1 MVVLLFEETVVINLE
16 KKTKIIEIANEVF
29 FRNYLVKSMV
39 SVLSL
44 MEIIM
49 FKKIVEIYR
58 VIMDLRYN
66 PLRYIPDPILQGYL
80 LMALFVMW
88 CLFFGLIAIYHLGWL
103 GYSIPLSIA
112 IHLSLIVPAII
123 TNAVFLAA
131 ENGEN
136 SGKIEG

>member
-1 MVVLLFEETVVINLE
+1 
-16 KKTKIIEIANEVF
+16 
-29 FRNYLVKSMV
+29 MV
-39 SVLSL
+39 STLGL
-44 MEIIM
+44 MEINM

-88 CLFFGLIAIYHLGWL
+88 CLFFGLIAIYYMGWL

-112 IHLSLIVPAII
+112 VHLSLIVPAII
-123 TNAVFLAA
+123 TNAVFLIA

-136 SGKIEG
+136 SGRV

>member
-1 MVVLLFEETVVINLE
+1 
-16 KKTKIIEIANEVF
+16 
-29 FRNYLVKSMV
+29 MV
-39 SVLSL
+39 SAFGL

-58 VIMDLRYN
+58 VIMDLRFN
-66 PLRYIPDPILQGYL
+66 PLRFIPDPILQGYL

-88 CLFFGLIAIYHLGWL
+88 CLFFGLIAIYHMGWL
-103 GYSIPLSIA
+103 GYNIPLSIA
-112 IHLSLIVPAII
+112 IHLSLTVPAII

-131 ENGEN
+131 ETGEN

>member
-1 MVVLLFEETVVINLE
+1 M
-16 KKTKIIEIANEVF
+16 EV
-29 FRNYLVKSMV
+29 
-39 SVLSL
+39 
-44 MEIIM
+44 IM

-66 PLRYIPDPILQGYL
+66 PLRLIPDVVLQGYL
-80 LMALFVMW
+80 LVALFVMW
-88 CLFFGLIAIYHLGWL
+88 CLFFGLIAIYYLGWL

-112 IHLSLIVPAII
+112 IHLSLIVPTII

-136 SGKIEG
+136 SGKVEG

>member
-1 MVVLLFEETVVINLE
+1 
-16 KKTKIIEIANEVF
+16 
-29 FRNYLVKSMV
+29 MV
-39 SVLSL
+39 SALSL

-88 CLFFGLIAIYHLGWL
+88 CLFFGLIAIYHMGWL

-136 SGKIEG
+136 SGKVEG

>member
-1 MVVLLFEETVVINLE
+1 
-16 KKTKIIEIANEVF
+16 
-29 FRNYLVKSMV
+29 MV
-39 SVLSL
+39 STLGL
-44 MEIIM
+44 MEINM

-88 CLFFGLIAIYHLGWL
+88 CLFFGLIAIYYMGWL

-112 IHLSLIVPAII
+112 VHLSLIVPAII
-123 TNAVFLAA
+123 TNAVFLIA
-131 ENGEN
+131 ENWEN
-136 SGKIEG
+136 SGRV

>member
-1 MVVLLFEETVVINLE
+1 MFYLFEETIVINF
-16 KKTKIIEIANEVF
+16 KKTKIIEIANEVY
-29 FRNYLVKSMV
+29 FRNYLIKSVV
-39 SVLSL
+39 SAFAL

-88 CLFFGLIAIYHLGWL
+88 CLFFGLVAIYHLGWL
-103 GYSIPLSIA
+103 GYSIPLSIV

-136 SGKIEG
+136 SGKVEG

>member
-1 MVVLLFEETVVINLE
+1 
-16 KKTKIIEIANEVF
+16 
-29 FRNYLVKSMV
+29 MV
-39 SVLSL
+39 STLGL
-44 MEIIM
+44 MEINM

-88 CLFFGLIAIYHLGWL
+88 CLFFGLIAIYYMGWL

-112 IHLSLIVPAII
+112 VHLSLIVPAII
-123 TNAVFLAA
+123 TNAVFIIA

-136 SGKIEG
+136 SGRV